1 MEAFTAS
8 QESEKRI
15 RMEGERNSSSHQS
28 LITSYWDRLPEELRQ
43 QIQWMADFQ
52 HAEERLFKG
61 WDDIHELFDPCGHCG
76 LFKLYEGRVD
86 TMGNLISKSPRMWWK
101 ATMTP
106 SAQCFHCWKWFHT
119 RCMNL
124 HVRSPDHPATSR
136 WRILDDDGVEF
147 RKWQSKLQR
156 FEITYNSRN
165 VDDDD
170 DDDDNDPE
178 PAWFL
183 DP

>member
-1 MEAFTAS
+1 MLRVGHDPCALGMSAVLSMGMVLAHMPRGNQLTQF
-8 QESEKRI
+8 
-15 RMEGERNSSSHQS
+15 
-28 LITSYWDRLPEELRQ
+28 TSYWDRLPEELRQ

-61 WDDIHELFDPCGHCG
+61 WNDVHELFDPCGHCA

-101 ATMTP
+101 VTMTP
-106 SAQCFHCWKWFHT
+106 SAQCFHCCEWFHT

-136 WRILDDDGVEF
+136 
-147 RKWQSKLQR
+147 
-156 FEITYNSRN
+156 
-165 VDDDD
+165 
-170 DDDDNDPE
+170 
-178 PAWFL
+178 
-183 DP
+183 